1 MQQNIM
7 KVQYFTKELLL
18 KVNKEAIKL
27 NLNRTLD
34 EEQLKTVLASKT
46 KYPVSAVFEHSD
58 HARVKIVMD
67 SNGGEAW
74 LDLSWE
80 RLEKLPVV
88 WCEAIPHYV
97 N

>member
-1 MQQNIM
+1 MQQKIM

-18 KVNKEAIKL
+18 KVNREAIKR

-34 EEQLKTVLASKT
+34 EEQLKNALDEKL

-58 HARVKIVMD
+58 HARIKIVLD
-67 SNGGEAW
+67 GNGGEAW

-80 RLEKLPVV
+80 RLKKLPVV
-88 WCEAIPHYV
+88 WCEAVPHYV

>member
-18 KVNKEAIKL
+18 KVNREAIKL

-34 EEQLKTVLASKT
+34 EEHIKGALSSNT

-58 HARVKIVMD
+58 HARVKIVLD
-67 SNGGEAW
+67 GNGGEAW